1 MLWHVRRSA
10 KFFKYCPAETVT
22 NFFTSFA
29 HSLSHIE
36 E

>member
-1 MLWHVRRSA
+1 MLWSVRRSA
-10 KFFKYCPAETVT
+10 KYFRYYPTETVT